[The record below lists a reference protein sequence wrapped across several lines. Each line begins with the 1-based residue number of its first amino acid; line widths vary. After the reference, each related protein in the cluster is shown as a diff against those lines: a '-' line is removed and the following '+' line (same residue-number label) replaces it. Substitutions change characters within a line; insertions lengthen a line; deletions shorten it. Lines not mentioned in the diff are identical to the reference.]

1 MSTSERP
8 IIRARDAM
16 RRDLHFIDGMAS
28 AKEAADLMRKQK
40 VEALIVQKRHPDDA
54 YGVVSLIDL
63 LHGVVAANRPPE
75 QVNVYEIMTK
85 PVITVPADMDIR
97 YVVRLLLRAKIRR
110 APVEDKGEYIGMLT
124 LTDLVM
130 DGTLC

>member
-1 MSTSERP
+1 MSTSLQP

-16 RRDLHFIDGMAS
+16 RSDLHFIDGMAN
-28 AKEAADLMRKQK
+28 AKEAADLMRAKK
-40 VEALIVQKRHPDDA
+40 AEALIVQKRHPDDA
-54 YGVVSLIDL
+54 YGVVSMIDL
-63 LHGVVAANRPPE
+63 LHGVVATNRPPE

-97 YVVRLLLRAKIRR
+97 YVVRLLLNAKIRR
-110 APVEDKGEYIGMLT
+110 APVEDKGEYVGMIT

>member
-28 AKEAADLMRKQK
+28 AKEAADLMRQQK
-40 VEALIVQKRHPDDA
+40 VEALIVQKRQPDDA

-110 APVEDKGEYIGMLT
+110 APVEDKGEYVGMLT

-130 DGTLC
+130 DGMLC

>member
-1 MSTSERP
+1 MSTPERP
-8 IIRARDAM
+8 LIRASDTM

-28 AKEAADLMRKQK
+28 AKEAADLMRKVK

-54 YGVVSLIDL
+54 YGVVSMIDL

-110 APVEDKGEYIGMLT
+110 APVEDKGEYVGMVT

>member
-1 MSTSERP
+1 MSISQQP

-16 RRDLHFIDGMAS
+16 RRDLHFIEGMAN
-28 AKEAADLMRKQK
+28 AKEAADQMRANK
-40 VEALIVQKRHPDDA
+40 VEALVVNKRHPDDA
-54 YGVVSLIDL
+54 YGVVSMIDL
-63 LHGVVAANRPPE
+63 LQGVVAANRPPE

-110 APVEDKGEYIGMLT
+110 APVEDKGEYVGMIT

>member
-28 AKEAADLMRKQK
+28 AKEAADMMRAQK

>member
-1 MSTSERP
+1 MSNHPSP

-16 RRDLHFIDGMAS
+16 RSDLHFIDGMAN
-28 AKEAADLMRKQK
+28 AKEAADLMRANKA
-40 VEALIVQKRHPDDA
+40 EALIVQKRHPDDA
-54 YGVVSLIDL
+54 YGVVSMIDL
-63 LHGVVAANRPPE
+63 LHGVVATNRPPE
-75 QVNVYEIMTK
+75 QVNVYELMTK

-97 YVVRLLLRAKIRR
+97 YVVRLLLNAKIRR
-110 APVEDKGEYIGMLT
+110 APVEDKGEYVGMIT

>member
-1 MSTSERP
+1 
-8 IIRARDAM
+8 M
-16 RRDLHFIDGMAS
+16 RRDLQFIDGMAS
-28 AKEAADLMRKQK
+28 AREAADLMRQHK
-40 VEALIVQKRHPDDA
+40 VEAVIVQKRHPDDA
-54 YGVVSLIDL
+54 YGVVSMIDL
-63 LHGVVAANRPPE
+63 LHGVVATNRPPE
-75 QVNVYEIMTK
+75 KVNVYEIMTK

-110 APVEDKGEYIGMLT
+110 APVEDNGAFVGMIT

>member
-1 MSTSERP
+1 MSNHPSP

-16 RRDLHFIDGMAS
+16 RSDLHFIDGMAN
-28 AKEAADLMRKQK
+28 AKEAADLMRAKK
-40 VEALIVQKRHPDDA
+40 AEALIVQKRHPDDA
-54 YGVVSLIDL
+54 YGVVSMIDL
-63 LHGVVAANRPPE
+63 LHGVVATNRPPE
-75 QVNVYEIMTK
+75 QVNVYELMTK

-97 YVVRLLLRAKIRR
+97 YVVRLLLNAKIRR
-110 APVEDKGEYIGMLT
+110 APVEDKGEYVGMIT